1 MPQRWQR
8 RGARSIGNLIALM
21 LSSARAPLASRFDFA
36 VGSPLANF
44 ALKDGKLRL
53 VSPRIGL
60 VSHWSEFSG
69 TTGSPVDASDE
80 VSRRALTNA

>member
-21 LSSARAPLASRFDFA
+21 LSSARDLASRFDFA
-36 VGSPLANF
+36 VGSPLANL

-53 VSPRIGL
+53 VSARIGL